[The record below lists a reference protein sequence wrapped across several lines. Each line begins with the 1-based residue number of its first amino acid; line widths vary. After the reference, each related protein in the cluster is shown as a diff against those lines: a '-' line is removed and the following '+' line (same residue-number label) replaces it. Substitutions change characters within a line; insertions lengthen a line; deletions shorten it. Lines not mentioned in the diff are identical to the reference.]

1 MTKIESEKVEINTS
15 IGAVFNFL
23 CDIRNYESL
32 MPEQI
37 TNWQATENDCTFT
50 ISGMATISMGIIEKN
65 TNKHIK
71 IVSQGKVPFNFD
83 LNVFLEEKSPSSTTG
98 ELVMNADLNMM
109 LKMMAQKP
117 LSNFINLLA
126 QKMKDIPS

>member
-1 MTKIESEKVEINTS
+1 MTKIESEKTEINKPV
-15 IGAVFNFL
+15 AEVYNFL
-23 CDIRNYESL
+23 CDMRNYEKL

-50 ISGMATISMGIIEKN
+50 ISGMATISMGITEKN
-65 TNKHIK
+65 PNRSIK

-83 LNVFLEEKSPSSTTG
+83 LNVLIEEKGPALTG
-98 ELVMNADLNMM
+98 AEIIMNADLNMM

-117 LSNFINLLA
+117 LTNFINMLA
-126 QKMKDIPS
+126 QKMKEI